1 MRRPPRKPC
10 RPTRWPTRK
19 PRRASGSGLRA
30 LALTA
35 TIAALSAAGCLP
47 APATAEGR
55 AIGELYLGFVVIAA
69 GIAAVVFGLT
79 TWAIVR
85 HRARGR
91 TDLPAQTRGNV
102 RLEVIWTTIPVGIV
116 VGLFIATL
124 GVLAR
129 LEPRATAPDTELR
142 VEAFRWGWSFSYPAA
157 GVTVTGIGT
166 DGPEAVV
173 PVGRPIRL
181 TLAAQDVIHSFYVPV
196 FLFKRDAVPGRESIF
211 EFTVEEPGT
220 YRGQCA
226 EFCGV
231 YHSRMPFSIRAVAEA
246 EFVAWLAD
254 QPRSPA
260 P

>member
-1 MRRPPRKPC
+1 
-10 RPTRWPTRK
+10 
-19 PRRASGSGLRA
+19 
-30 LALTA
+30 
-35 TIAALSAAGCLP
+35 
-47 APATAEGR
+47 
-55 AIGELYLGFVVIAA
+55 V
-69 GIAAVVFGLT
+69 VVFGLT

-102 RLEVIWTTIPVGIV
+102 RLEVVWTAIPVVIV

-157 GVTVTGIGT
+157 GVTVTGIGA

-173 PVGRPIRL
+173 PVGRPIRV

-231 YHSRMPFSIRAVAEA
+231 FHSRMPFSIRAVAEA

-254 QPRSPA
+254 QPGRPA

>member
-1 MRRPPRKPC
+1 MRRPIRERC
-10 RPTRWPTRK
+10 RT
-19 PRRASGSGLRA
+19 PRRPPRA

-35 TIAALSAAGCLP
+35 LIAALTAAGCLP

-91 TDLPAQTRGNV
+91 TDLPVQTRGNV
-102 RLEVIWTTIPVGIV
+102 RLEIVWTAIPVVIV
-116 VGLFIATL
+116 VGLFVATL

-142 VEAFRWGWSFSYPAA
+142 VEAFRWGWSFSYPAD
-157 GVTVTGIGT
+157 GITVTGIGT

-181 TLAAQDVIHSFYVPV
+181 TLAAHDVIHSFYVPV
-196 FLFKRDAVPGRESIF
+196 FLFKRDAVPGRESVF

-231 YHSRMPFSIRAVAEA
+231 FHSRMPFSIRAVPEA
-246 EFVAWLAD
+246 EFAAWLAD
-254 QPRSPA
+254 QPRDPSP
-260 P
+260 

>member
-1 MRRPPRKPC
+1 MRRPGRTPALGPPIRERC
-10 RPTRWPTRK
+10 RT
-19 PRRASGSGLRA
+19 PRRSGVRA
-30 LALTA
+30 LGLTA
-35 TIAALSAAGCLP
+35 TIAGLAAAGCLP
-47 APATAEGR
+47 APVTVEGR
-55 AIGELYLGFVVIAA
+55 AIGELYFGFVVIAA

-91 TDLPAQTRGNV
+91 TDLPVQTRGNV
-102 RLEVIWTTIPVGIV
+102 RLEIVWTAIPVVIV

-129 LEPRATAPDTELR
+129 LEPRATAPETELR
-142 VEAFRWGWSFSYPAA
+142 VEAFRWGWSFSYPAD
-157 GVTVTGIGT
+157 GITVTGIGA

-181 TLAAQDVIHSFYVPV
+181 TLAARDVIHSFYVPV

-231 YHSRMPFSIRAVAEA
+231 FHSRMPFSIRAVPEA
-246 EFVAWLAD
+246 EFASWLAD
-254 QPRSPA
+254 QPRNPSP
-260 P
+260 

>member
-1 MRRPPRKPC
+1 
-10 RPTRWPTRK
+10 
-19 PRRASGSGLRA
+19 
-30 LALTA
+30 
-35 TIAALSAAGCLP
+35 
-47 APATAEGR
+47 
-55 AIGELYLGFVVIAA
+55 
-69 GIAAVVFGLT
+69 
-79 TWAIVR
+79 
-85 HRARGR
+85 
-91 TDLPAQTRGNV
+91 
-102 RLEVIWTTIPVGIV
+102 
-116 VGLFIATL
+116 
-124 GVLAR
+124 
-129 LEPRATAPDTELR
+129 
-142 VEAFRWGWSFSYPAA
+142 
-157 GVTVTGIGT
+157 
-166 DGPEAVV
+166 V

-231 YHSRMPFSIRAVAEA
+231 FHSRMPFSIRAVPEA